1 MHSPAPLPRRSE
13 EQQEAQMGF
22 LEHLDE
28 LRSRIITCLLA
39 IVAGMAVAAFF
50 AKWLTAFVMGP
61 TLQILGGTSL
71 VTTRLGEGFSFYF
84 DVLLI
89 GGVIIAAPV
98 VGYQMWRFVSPG
110 LHQHERRLVIPFIL
124 MASAGTLSGAAF
136 THYVLFPSTVAFF
149 LQFELPGTVQLPRV
163 EDTFG
168 LYRNMLIGMVAVF
181 QLPTIVLFLARLRLV
196 TAGFL
201 WRHVKYAVLISVVA
215 AAFLTASPD
224 PWNQTMVAAPILAMY
239 LVSIG
244 VAWAAR
250 PRTNEPASG
259 AISGA
264 IELVVSA
271 AVFEQARM
279 RRKTRK
285 ARRWI
290 AG

>member
-1 MHSPAPLPRRSE
+1 MPRRSDA
-13 EQQEAQMGF
+13 QHEAQMGF

-28 LRSRIITCLLA
+28 LRSRIIRCLLA
-39 IVAGMAVAAFF
+39 LAAGMVVAACF
-50 AKWLTAFVMGP
+50 ADRLTAFVMRP
-61 TLQILGGTSL
+61 TLQALGSTSL

-110 LHQHERRLVIPFIL
+110 LYQHERRLAVPFIL
-124 MASAGTLSGAAF
+124 MASAGTLAGGAF

-149 LQFELPGTVQLPRV
+149 LLFDLPGTVPMPRV

-168 LYRNMLIGMVAVF
+168 LYRNMLLGMVVVF
-181 QLPTIVLFLARLRLV
+181 QLPTIVMFLARLRLV
-196 TAGFL
+196 TARFL
-201 WRHVKYAVLISVVA
+201 WRHIKYAVLVSFVA

-224 PWNQTMVAAPILAMY
+224 PWNQTIVAAPILAMY

-244 VAWAAR
+244 VAWAAH
-250 PRTNEPASG
+250 PTGNEQNAGSSSG
-259 AISGA
+259 AV
-264 IELVVSA
+264 ELVVSA

-279 RRKTRK
+279 RRNTRK

-290 AG
+290 A

>member
-1 MHSPAPLPRRSE
+1 MSSPAPVPAP
-13 EQQEAQMGF
+13 QEAPDARMGF

-28 LRSRIITCLLA
+28 LRSRIIRCLLA
-39 IVAGMAVAAFF
+39 LAAGMAIAAVF
-50 AKWLTAFVMGP
+50 ADRLAAFVMAP
-61 TLQILGGTSL
+61 TLQVLGNTTL

-89 GGVIIAAPV
+89 GGLIIAAPA

-110 LHQHERRLVIPFIL
+110 LYQHERRLAVPFVL
-124 MASAGTLSGAAF
+124 MASAGTLAGAAF

-149 LQFELPGTVQLPRV
+149 LLFELPGTVQMPRV

-168 LYRNMLIGMVAVF
+168 LYRNLLLGMVAVF

-201 WRHVKYAVLISVVA
+201 WRHVKYAVLISFVA

-239 LVSIG
+239 FVSIG
-244 VAWAAR
+244 VAWAAH
-250 PRTNEPASG
+250 PRSNEPQSGPLSG
-259 AISGA
+259 AVD
-264 IELVVSA
+264 LVVSA

-279 RRKTRK
+279 RRNTRRT
-285 ARRWI
+285 RRWI